1 MDSVTPLFS
10 LSFIA
15 LSAGLT
21 MLAWNWRRER
31 SQRNLE
37 NQASPEPLDLT
48 EDLEIT
54 SREAIEQR
62 VKNAFADVKELILM
76 GQVSDGEKNR
86 IKAHQENFYAR
97 YYAANIFRSQ
107 SSFTRYQEELDLA
120 EKELSAIEKLVK
132 KHQSKGDRFSPRI
145 VSDLAR

>member
-1 MDSVTPLFS
+1 MDNVTPLFT

-31 SQRNLE
+31 CQRDPKI
-37 NQASPEPLDLT
+37 QPSSKPLDLT
-48 EDLEIT
+48 EDLEVT

-62 VKNAFADVKELILM
+62 VKYAFADVKELILM
-76 GQVSDGEKNR
+76 GQVSDGERNR

-107 SSFTRYQEELDLA
+107 SSFTRYQDELTLA
-120 EKELSAIEKLVK
+120 DKELSAIEKIVK
-132 KHQSKGDRFSPRI
+132 KYQSKGDSFSPR
-145 VSDLAR
+145 VASDLAR